1 MLHILAISLPNK
13 KAPTAADAL
22 SFTGSPIF
30 YPRAAPV
37 WLGLFCLEGKWLKY
51 VALCSVSLFTASA
64 PLSALK
70 QVDTAM
76 NRRKE
81 NAV

>member
-1 MLHILAISLPNK
+1 M
-13 KAPTAADAL
+13 
-22 SFTGSPIF
+22 
-30 YPRAAPV
+30 
-37 WLGLFCLEGKWLKY
+37 LFCLEGKWLKY
-51 VALCSVSLFTASA
+51 VALCSVSLFTISA

-70 QVDTAM
+70 QVNTAM

>member
-1 MLHILAISLPNK
+1 KNRGTCKGRGIGRRRC
-13 KAPTAADAL
+13 
-22 SFTGSPIF
+22 FF
-30 YPRAAPV
+30 V
-37 WLGLFCLEGKWLKY
+37 FCLEGKWLKY
-51 VALCSVSLFTASA
+51 AVLCSVSLFTVSA